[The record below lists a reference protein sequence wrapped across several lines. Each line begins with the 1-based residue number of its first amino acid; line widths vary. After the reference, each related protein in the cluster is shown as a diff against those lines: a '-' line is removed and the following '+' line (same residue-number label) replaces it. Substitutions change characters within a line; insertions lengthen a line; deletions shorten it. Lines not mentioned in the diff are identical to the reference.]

1 MPASL
6 TTASLSDRQGAALVG
21 GLLASTDHG
30 DPWRDAG
37 VLGYR
42 VPAMEATK
50 TAPRSFRNF
59 ITAAY
64 PSYAFHTWAE
74 RLIALLQRVADGQLN
89 RLIVCC
95 PPRLGKSLLVSKLF
109 PAYWVSRYPSRY
121 CAIASYSAELAY
133 AHSREARHY
142 YRACGH
148 ALSKDSTAVGNWLT
162 PERGGCIAAGVRGPF
177 TGKGYA
183 LGIIDDPYKG
193 PEDANSA
200 GQRQKLIEWFQ
211 SVWLTRSEPGAPGGS
226 TRWGVADEGPSAGQG
241 EGQEQEQERPGAGS
255 AAQVVVLTRWHQDDL
270 IGWLLEQESGDA
282 PQHWHVLNLPATAE
296 PPEQQLQFP
305 ATCNVEP
312 DWRQPGQALCPE
324 RFPLAELE
332 QIRIRAGSYWWNSLY
347 QQRPSPAGGLL
358 FQLQWLRQVPQRR
371 PSSQH
376 QARLGQKAYAPLV
389 LSCDLSF
396 KGGEGNDYC
405 AFVLLGLVAEP
416 QQRHPA
422 AEARAQGQQLHRS
435 AANIPAL
442 PPPTQVGAGASA
454 HLIEVLWARHQRLDL
469 PGVVK
474 ALSETLASLALQGL
488 TPDAVLIED
497 TANGPAVCQ
506 LLQRHI
512 PGLMAVRP
520 VGSKVSR
527 AHAVA
532 PLLEAGQLGFCQ
544 GGNDELITELLGF
557 PNAAHD
563 DLVDAF
569 CQGVIW
575 LQNQHW
581 RGNGRA
587 TPRPLLFSR

>member
-1 MPASL
+1 MA
-6 TTASLSDRQGAALVG
+6 
-21 GLLASTDHG
+21 GLLLDPATDLWADWG
-30 DPWRDAG
+30 LLDVPDPNRSQAQQQDQQ
-37 VLGYR
+37 
-42 VPAMEATK
+42 
-50 TAPRSFRNF
+50 SFRDF
-59 ITAAY
+59 IVAAY
-64 PSYAFHTWAE
+64 PGYAFHTWAE

-109 PAYWVSRYPSRY
+109 PAYWVSRYPSRF

-142 YRACGH
+142 YRAVGYP
-148 ALSKDSTAVGNWLT
+148 LSKDSTAVGNWLT
-162 PERGGCIAAGVRGPF
+162 PDRGGCIAAGVRGPF

-211 SVWLTRSEPGAPGGS
+211 SVWLTRAEPRAPQ
-226 TRWGVADEGPSAGQG
+226 GPSRWDVAGDGPGAGQG
-241 EGQEQEQERPGAGS
+241 KEQEQGRPGAGS

-282 PQHWHVLNLPATAE
+282 PQRWHVLNLPATCE
-296 PPEQQLQFP
+296 PPQQQLSFP
-305 ATCNVEP
+305 ATCTLEP
-312 DWRQPGQALCPE
+312 DWRQPGEPLCPE

-332 QIRIRAGSYWWNSLY
+332 EIKIRAGSYWWNALY
-347 QQRPSPAGGLL
+347 QQRPSPAEGLL
-358 FQLQWLRQVPQRR
+358 FQRQWLRRAQ
-371 PSSQH
+371 
-376 QARLGQKAYAPLV
+376 GQQSLCPLV

-405 AFVLLGLVAEP
+405 GFVLLGLHSDCSS
-416 QQRHPA
+416 RLPA
-422 AEARAQGQQLHRS
+422 ADVRAKGLQLHRS
-435 AANIPAL
+435 AALLAPTPLSPAQASTA
-442 PPPTQVGAGASA
+442 PAAGKAPGVA
-454 HLIEVLWARHQRLDL
+454 ITVLWSQHQRLDL

-474 ALSETLASLALQGL
+474 FLTHTLADLNQRGL
-488 TPDAVLIED
+488 TPDAVLVED
-497 TANGPAVCQ
+497 AANGPAVCQ
-506 LLQRHI
+506 LLQRQI
-512 PGLMAVRP
+512 PGLIAVRP
-520 VGSKVSR
+520 AGSKVSR

-532 PLLEAGQLGFCQ
+532 PLLEAGQLGFCP
-544 GGNDELITELLGF
+544 GNDDLITELLGF

-581 RGNGRA
+581 RGSGSTA
-587 TPRPLLFSR
+587 ARPLLFSR

>member
-6 TTASLSDRQGAALVG
+6 TTAFLSGGQGTALVG
-21 GLLASTDHG
+21 GLLGSPTHG
-30 DPWRDAG
+30 DPWCDTG
-37 VLGYR
+37 VLGPCHPSLQASR
-42 VPAMEATK
+42 PAQRT
-50 TAPRSFRNF
+50 FRDF

-74 RLIALLQRVADGQLN
+74 RLIVLLQRVADGQLN

-109 PAYWVSRYPSRY
+109 PAYWVSRYPSRF

-142 YRACGH
+142 YRAVGH

-200 GQRQKLIEWFQ
+200 SQRQKLIEWFQ
-211 SVWLTRSEPGAPGGS
+211 SVWLTRAEPGAPQGPS
-226 TRWGVADEGPSAGQG
+226 RWGVAGDGRGNG
-241 EGQEQEQERPGAGS
+241 LEQVAPLAGS

-282 PQHWHVLNLPATAE
+282 PQRWHVLNLPATCE
-296 PPEQQLQFP
+296 PPEQQLSFP
-305 ATCNVEP
+305 ATCMLEP
-312 DWRQPGQALCPE
+312 DWRQPGEPLCPE
-324 RFPLAELE
+324 RFPLDELE
-332 QIRIRAGSYWWNSLY
+332 QIRIRAGSYWWNALY
-347 QQRPSPAGGLL
+347 QQRPSPAEGLL
-358 FQLQWLRQVPQRR
+358 FQRQWLRRAQ
-371 PSSQH
+371 
-376 QARLGQKAYAPLV
+376 GQQSFSPVV

-405 AFVLLGLVAEP
+405 GFVLLGLVAE
-416 QQRHPA
+416 QQSSHPA
-422 AEARAQGQQLHRS
+422 AVAKDQGMQLHRS
-435 AANIPAL
+435 VTHL
-442 PPPTQVGAGASA
+442 PPSPPQTTADAGDGR
-454 HLIEVLWARHQRLDL
+454 ITVLWSQHQRLDL
-469 PGVVK
+469 PGVL
-474 ALSETLASLALQGL
+474 AFLGRTLAELNQQGL
-488 TPDAVLIED
+488 APDAVLIED
-497 TANGPAVCQ
+497 AANGPAVCQ
-506 LLQRHI
+506 LLQRQI
-512 PGLMAVRP
+512 PGLIAIRP
-520 VGSKVSR
+520 VGSKLSR

-532 PLLEAGQLGFCQ
+532 PLLEAGQLAFRS
-544 GGNDELITELLGF
+544 GNEALITELLGF

-575 LQNQHW
+575 LQNRHW
-581 RGNGRA
+581 RGQGKA
-587 TPRPLLFSR
+587 PPRPLLFSR

>member
-1 MPASL
+1 MA
-6 TTASLSDRQGAALVG
+6 
-21 GLLASTDHG
+21 GLLLDPATDLWADWG
-30 DPWRDAG
+30 LLDVPDPNRSQG
-37 VLGYR
+37 QQQGQQ
-42 VPAMEATK
+42 
-50 TAPRSFRNF
+50 SFREF
-59 ITAAY
+59 IVAAY
-64 PSYAFHTWAE
+64 PGYAFHTWAE

-109 PAYWVSRYPSRY
+109 PAYWVSRYPTRF

-142 YRACGH
+142 YRAVGH
-148 ALSKDSTAVGNWLT
+148 PLSKDSTAVGNWLT

-211 SVWLTRSEPGAPGGS
+211 SVWLTRSEPGVNGN
-226 TRWGVADEGPSAGQG
+226 AG
-241 EGQEQEQERPGAGS
+241 

-282 PQHWHVLNLPATAE
+282 PQHWHLLNLPATCE
-296 PPEQQLQFP
+296 PPEQQLHLV
-305 ATCNVEP
+305 ATCIVEP

-332 QIRIRAGSYWWNSLY
+332 QIKIRAGSYWWNALY

-358 FQLQWLRQVPQRR
+358 FQRQWLRQVPQRR

-376 QARLGQKAYAPLV
+376 QGRVGQKAYAPLV

-442 PPPTQVGAGASA
+442 PLPTQDCAGASV

-497 TANGPAVCQ
+497 AANGPAICQ
-506 LLQRHI
+506 LLQRQI

-532 PLLEAGQLGFCQ
+532 PLLEAGQLSFCQ

>member
-1 MPASL
+1 MA
-6 TTASLSDRQGAALVG
+6 
-21 GLLASTDHG
+21 GLLLDTGSDLWADWG
-30 DPWRDAG
+30 LLGAPDPSRFTAE
-37 VLGYR
+37 
-42 VPAMEATK
+42 EA
-50 TAPRSFRNF
+50 APGLFRNF
-59 ITAAY
+59 IREAY

-74 RLIALLQRVADGQLN
+74 RLIVLLQRMADGELN

-109 PAYWVSRYPSRY
+109 PAYWVSRYPSRF

-142 YRACGH
+142 YRAVGH

-211 SVWLTRSEPGAPGGS
+211 SVWLTRSEPGVNGN
-226 TRWGVADEGPSAGQG
+226 AG
-241 EGQEQEQERPGAGS
+241 

-270 IGWLLEQESGDA
+270 IGWLLEQESGAA
-282 PQHWHVLNLPATAE
+282 PQHWQVLNLPAIAE
-296 PPEQQLQFP
+296 QLAQQVRFP
-305 ATCNVEP
+305 DTCSLEP
-312 DWRQPGQALCPE
+312 DWRQPGQPLCPE
-324 RFPLAELE
+324 RFPAAELE
-332 QIRIRAGSYWWNSLY
+332 QIRIRAGSYWWNALY
-347 QQRPSPAGGLL
+347 QQRPSPAEGLL
-358 FQLQWLRQVPQRR
+358 FQRHWIRHTQPAQLQ
-371 PSSQH
+371 SGHTQH
-376 QARLGQKAYAPLV
+376 KPYAPLV

-396 KGGEGNDYC
+396 KGGEGNDFC
-405 AFVLLGLVAEP
+405 GFVLLGLHADTPV
-416 QQRHPA
+416 RHA
-422 AEARAQGQQLHRS
+422 AADAKAQGLQLHRT
-435 AANIPAL
+435 AAHIQPVAATKPDHQPASGGI
-442 PPPTQVGAGASA
+442 T
-454 HLIEVLWARHQRLDL
+454 VLWSQHQRLDL

-474 ALSETLASLALQGL
+474 VLTHTLAELNQQGL
-488 TPDAVLIED
+488 APDAVLVED
-497 TANGPAVCQ
+497 AANGPAVCQ
-506 LLQRHI
+506 LLQRQI
-512 PGLMAVRP
+512 PGLIAVRP
-520 VGSKVSR
+520 AGSKVSR

-532 PLLEAGQLGFCQ
+532 PLLEAGQLAFQ
-544 GGNDELITELLGF
+544 GGNDALISELLGF

-581 RGNGRA
+581 RGSGKGP
-587 TPRPLLFSR
+587 PRPLLFSR

>member
-1 MPASL
+1 MA
-6 TTASLSDRQGAALVG
+6 
-21 GLLASTDHG
+21 GLLLDPATDHWNDWG
-30 DPWRDAG
+30 LLGVDDPERAITTRSAGLFRD
-37 VLGYR
+37 
-42 VPAMEATK
+42 
-50 TAPRSFRNF
+50 F
-59 ITAAY
+59 IGEAY
-64 PSYAFHTWAE
+64 PSYAFHAWAE

-109 PAYWVSRYPSRY
+109 PAYWVSRYPSRF

-142 YRACGH
+142 YRSVGH

-211 SVWLTRSEPGAPGGS
+211 SVWLTRSEPGVNG
-226 TRWGVADEGPSAGQG
+226 TAG
-241 EGQEQEQERPGAGS
+241 

-282 PQHWHVLNLPATAE
+282 PQHWHVLNLPATCE

-305 ATCNVEP
+305 ATCIVEP

-332 QIRIRAGSYWWNSLY
+332 QIKIRAGSYWWNALY

-358 FQLQWLRQVPQRR
+358 FQRQWLRQVPQRR

-376 QARLGQKAYAPLV
+376 QGRVGQKAYAPLV

-442 PPPTQVGAGASA
+442 PLPTQDCAGASV

-497 TANGPAVCQ
+497 AANGPAVCQ
-506 LLQRHI
+506 LLQRQI

>member
-1 MPASL
+1 MAGLLLDPAADL
-6 TTASLSDRQGAALVG
+6 WGDAGLLGVPDPDRQQPSHQGAQ
-21 GLLASTDHG
+21 D
-30 DPWRDAG
+30 
-37 VLGYR
+37 
-42 VPAMEATK
+42 
-50 TAPRSFRNF
+50 FRAF
-59 ITAAY
+59 IAAAY
-64 PSYAFHTWAE
+64 PGYAFHTWAE
-74 RLIALLQRVADGQLN
+74 RLIALLQRVADGELN

-109 PAYWVSRYPSRY
+109 PAYWVSRYPTRF

-142 YRACGH
+142 YRSVGH

-211 SVWLTRSEPGAPGGS
+211 SVWLTRAEPGVTG
-226 TRWGVADEGPSAGQG
+226 SAG
-241 EGQEQEQERPGAGS
+241 

-282 PQHWHVLNLPATAE
+282 PQHWHVLNLPATCE
-296 PPEQQLQFP
+296 PPQQQLQFP
-305 ATCNVEP
+305 ATCTLEP
-312 DWRQPGQALCPE
+312 DWRQPGEPLCPE

-332 QIRIRAGSYWWNSLY
+332 QIRIRAGSYWWNALY
-347 QQRPSPAGGLL
+347 QQRPSPAEGLL
-358 FQLQWLRQVPQRR
+358 FQRQWIRAAERTSR
-371 PSSQH
+371 CD
-376 QARLGQKAYAPLV
+376 QAHGQQKPYAPLV

-405 AFVLLGLVAEP
+405 GFCLIGLHADA
-416 QQRHPA
+416 QSKHPA
-422 AEARAQGQQLHRS
+422 AAAKAQGLQLHRT
-435 AANIPAL
+435 AAQG
-442 PPPTQVGAGASA
+442 PPPASTPASA
-454 HLIEVLWARHQRLDL
+454 TGAASITVLWSQHQRLDL

-474 ALSETLASLALQGL
+474 FLIQTLEQLNQQGL
-488 TPDAVLIED
+488 APDAVLVED
-497 TANGPAVCQ
+497 ATNGPAVCQ
-506 LLQRHI
+506 LLQRQI
-512 PGLMAVRP
+512 PGLIAIRP
-520 VGSKVSR
+520 VGSKLSR

-532 PLLEAGQLGFCQ
+532 PLLEAGQLGFCP
-544 GGNDELITELLGF
+544 GNDALISELLGF

-575 LQNQHW
+575 LQNRHW
-581 RGNGRA
+581 RGQGKA
-587 TPRPLLFSR
+587 PPRPLLFSR